1 MRVHLNGWPLPF
13 SYAVI
18 DHLVAPNLR
27 VFYVGPPFELACLCF
42 QYHKSLNCHF
52 QASFRSQCDFGKY
65 ICRKISIYGKGPNFW
80 QASLNFWQAGLDI
93 HRECRLNFGQVGKQS
108 GALSAGAKAGA
119 NRTSNYQLLKI
130 LVKTTI
136 LDPLLGCS
144 TA

>member
-1 MRVHLNGWPLPF
+1 M
-13 SYAVI
+13 YA
-18 DHLVAPNLR
+18 DDGEASK
-27 VFYVGPPFELACLCF
+27 VF
-42 QYHKSLNCHF
+42 
-52 QASFRSQCDFGKY
+52 
-65 ICRKISIYGKGPNFW
+65 RKISIYGKGPNFW